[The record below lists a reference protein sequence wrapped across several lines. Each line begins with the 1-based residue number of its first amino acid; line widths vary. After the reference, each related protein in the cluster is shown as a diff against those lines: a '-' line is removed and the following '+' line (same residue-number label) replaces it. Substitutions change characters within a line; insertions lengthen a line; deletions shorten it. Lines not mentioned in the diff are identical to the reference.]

1 MNTTMPN
8 EDMYADFF
16 QVGGYK
22 SLVPRDEEQSIIDR
36 KYLQSKITGYKPSSK
51 KTRGFFRR
59 KNREN
64 RVETPNT
71 ITPNTID
78 DSKDEKTIKQGKNY
92 RKYLLLF
99 GVIGVV
105 AVATVLIVKRK

>member
-22 SLVPRDEEQSIIDR
+22 SLVPRGEEQSIIDR
-36 KYLQSKITGYKPSSK
+36 KYLQSKITGYKPSTK

-64 RVETPNT
+64 RVD
-71 ITPNTID
+71 IPNTID
-78 DSKDEKTIKQGKNY
+78 DSKDGKKIKQGNNY

-99 GVIGVV
+99 GVIGVA